1 MWGESKL
8 KNITLFELFENRK
21 KTIVHIFYICKI
33 QENTKYK
40 KNVWKWQCLPQ
51 EIDSLWGGNREG
63 LDSRAFS
70 DVLFLLKIYFKY
82 DEY

>member
-40 KNVWKWQCLPQ
+40 KKCMEMAMPT
-51 EIDSLWGGNREG
+51 SGN
-63 LDSRAFS
+63 
-70 DVLFLLKIYFKY
+70 
-82 DEY
+82 